1 MSLEKQNIDF
11 LIALCKKN
19 NRAAQEELY
28 NRFYKAMYHTAY
40 HFVKDPMRAEDIMQ
54 EGFITAFEKLEQYQ
68 GGGTFPGWLKT
79 IVVRKSLHELQQ
91 HKLRSLDAEEQ
102 HILLADTA
110 DEVPQEAP
118 LAAEKKLQ
126 LALAQLP
133 TKYQTLLKLYYLE
146 GFDYEE
152 IGELLDMSYANCRT
166 SLSRAR
172 EQLKAKL
179 QVVENFK

>member
-1 MSLEKQNIDF
+1 MSLEKENIDF

-54 EGFITAFEKLEQYQ
+54 EGFITAF
-68 GGGTFPGWLKT
+68 
-79 IVVRKSLHELQQ
+79 
-91 HKLRSLDAEEQ
+91 
-102 HILLADTA
+102 
-110 DEVPQEAP
+110 
-118 LAAEKKLQ
+118 
-126 LALAQLP
+126 
-133 TKYQTLLKLYYLE
+133 
-146 GFDYEE
+146 DYEE

-179 QVVENFK
+179 QAVENFK